1 MRFFNK
7 FFIKSFNQFTDL
19 TKECYAA
26 YLATCEKMTLM
37 LQHVFVEEL
46 LTLKMRPSVWVG
58 RLATLSQ
65 NSASQPSV
73 YVLCLKCFSKN
84 IACIIGCTS
93 CLGSGP
99 KNKILDV

>member
-46 LTLKMRPSVWVG
+46 LTLKMRPSV
-58 RLATLSQ
+58 
-65 NSASQPSV
+65 
-73 YVLCLKCFSKN
+73 
-84 IACIIGCTS
+84 
-93 CLGSGP
+93 
-99 KNKILDV
+99 